1 MSARCNGFAV
11 LITPPGFPPGVK
23 SKRIAGLARAAGLVM
38 ALAGCALPGPP
49 QPDPSVQY
57 PIAGLPPPPYSVRAE
72 RLERPDPESDPVAA
86 RGFSGSAPAQVET
99 AQPGLSTFGDE
110 AEENLPPPPTFSSLA
125 DCERAFGPGQ
135 CRTGDEIFGRHAPA
149 GTPVPPPI
157 AQSYMP
163 YAYSGMT
170 GALAYGYLAPPGAY
184 VVGVPYQSYVAP
196 VVVSRYQV
204 ITPLVIQRYH
214 ARPVYVRET
223 LIQRGPVVYD
233 RYRYAPPPPRPPAP
247 ARVAPPPIQPYSAP
261 RPAASSV
268 APAPPPPPRPAAVTA
283 PAPVRPAAGTLG
295 SNPAPAPAPVPSPSP
310 GSRPWAGPP
319 PPPSNRPPAGTAPA
333 PSSLQAPAPTQ
344 GISKPSGATPPARPA
359 PARDPKRRD
368 EQSSNR

>member
-233 RYRYAPPPPRPPAP
+233 RYRYAPPPPRPPALFGATTRGEFGRPCAP
-247 ARVAPPPIQPYSAP
+247 AAPSACCRDRTGTGTPGGGHFGVQSCPGPGPGTVAVSRVAAMGW
-261 RPAASSV
+261 AS
-268 APAPPPPPRPAAVTA
+268 PAPFEPATRRDRARPIE
-283 PAPVRPAAGTLG
+283 
-295 SNPAPAPAPVPSPSP
+295 
-310 GSRPWAGPP
+310 
-319 PPPSNRPPAGTAPA
+319 PAGSSAHPGDQQAFGSDAPCA
-333 PSSLQAPAPTQ
+333 P
-344 GISKPSGATPPARPA
+344 GAGARSQTP
-359 PARDPKRRD
+359 RRAVV
-368 EQSSNR
+368 